1 MIEIRLLRPEDADS
15 IRKLRLEALLD
26 SPESFGS
33 SYEEEREYSLKK
45 FKDRLESGCTL
56 GAFLHEELVGMVT
69 VIQETRNKTKHK
81 ANIFGM
87 YVSPA
92 QRGQGIGKN
101 LIIKAIN
108 QAKTM
113 KGIEQIHLTVVT
125 SNDAAKHLYLSLGFE
140 IYGREKHALKIGDSY
155 LDEEHMY
162 LFL

>member
-1 MIEIRLLRPEDADS
+1 MEIRTLHLNDALS

-26 SPESFGS
+26 SPEAFGS
-33 SYEEEREYSLKK
+33 SYEEEREYPLKK

-56 GAFLHEELVGMVT
+56 GAFLHEELVGMIT

-87 YVSPA
+87 YVSPV

-101 LIIKAIN
+101 LMIEAIK
-108 QAKTM
+108 QAKTL

>member
-1 MIEIRLLRPEDADS
+1 MEIRTLHLNDALS

-26 SPESFGS
+26 SPEAFDS
-33 SYEEEREYSLKK
+33 SYEEEREYPLKK
-45 FKDRLESGCTL
+45 FKDRLKSGCTL